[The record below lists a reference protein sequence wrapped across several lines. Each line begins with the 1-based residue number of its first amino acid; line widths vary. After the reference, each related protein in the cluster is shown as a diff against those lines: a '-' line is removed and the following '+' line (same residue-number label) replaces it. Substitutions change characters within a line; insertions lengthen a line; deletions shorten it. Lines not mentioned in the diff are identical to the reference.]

1 MFVNTCF
8 WPKSNDGPFDKY
20 INYTFKIVQNGK
32 IRINTVAYSSIR
44 NSSSNREACWTTKIF
59 LKSYTTYQNLVNLLF
74 AKILS
79 LPIIGQNAAITLAKL
94 IFTIQY
100 HLWHKVARHINYQLL
115 FFIDV
120 AHWWSISLQNNQKIF
135 TKFIHTHRSQ
145 CPGHT
150 RKF

>member
-8 WPKSNDGPFDKY
+8 WHKLNDGPLDKY
-20 INYTFKIVQNGK
+20 ISYTFKLVQNGK
-32 IRINTVAYSSIR
+32 IRINTVAYSS
-44 NSSSNREACWTTKIF
+44 SNREASWTTKIF
-59 LKSYTTYQNLVNLLF
+59 LKSYTPYKNIVNKLF
-74 AKILS
+74 AKIQS
-79 LPIIGQNAAITLAKL
+79 QPIIGQNAAITLAKL

-100 HLWHKVARHINYQLL
+100 HLWHKVARHINYQLI